1 MVRWCIRVDR
11 EEGGEAGGGQTRPEE
26 MGANGEAIM
35 TDQEVLDDL
44 KKEMEKTVAAFR
56 RDLARTRTG
65 RASTALLEGIHADYY
80 GAKTPLI
87 QLATLS
93 APEPRLLIVQPF
105 DKTALTAIEKAI
117 QQSDLGV
124 NPMSDGKILRIPIP
138 ELTAERRK
146 EIVRHLHKVAEDF
159 RVSVRAHRHDA
170 LELLKEMLKE
180 KELTEDDNRRARDK
194 IEAATKDYLE
204 RVDKVLK
211 SKEEEVLSV

>member
-1 MVRWCIRVDR
+1 
-11 EEGGEAGGGQTRPEE
+11 
-26 MGANGEAIM
+26 M

-44 KKEMEKTVAAFR
+44 KKEMEKTVGAFR
-56 RDLARTRTG
+56 RELSRTRTG
-65 RASTALLEGIHADYY
+65 RASTALLEGIQAEYY

-117 QQSDLGV
+117 QQSDLGL

-146 EIVRHLHKVAEDF
+146 EIVRHLHKVTEDF

-170 LELLKEMLKE
+170 LELLKEMLKD
-180 KELTEDDNRRARDK
+180 KDITEDDNRRVREK
-194 IEAATKDYLE
+194 IEGVTKEYLE
-204 RVDKVLK
+204 RLDKTLK
-211 SKEEEVLSV
+211 AKEEEVLSV

>member
-1 MVRWCIRVDR
+1 
-11 EEGGEAGGGQTRPEE
+11 
-26 MGANGEAIM
+26 M
-35 TDQEVLDDL
+35 TEQEVLDDL
-44 KKEMEKTVAAFR
+44 KKEMEKTVGAFR
-56 RDLARTRTG
+56 RELARTRTG
-65 RASTALLEGIHADYY
+65 RASTGLLEGIQAEYY

-105 DKTALTAIEKAI
+105 DKAALSAIEKAI
-117 QQSDLGV
+117 QQSDLGL

-146 EIVRHLHKVAEDF
+146 EIVRHLHKVTEDY

-180 KELTEDDNRRARDK
+180 KDITEDENRRVK
-194 IEAATKDYLE
+194 EKTEAVTKEYLE
-204 RVDKVLK
+204 RLDKTLK
-211 SKEEEVLSV
+211 AKEEEVLSV

>member
-1 MVRWCIRVDR
+1 
-11 EEGGEAGGGQTRPEE
+11 
-26 MGANGEAIM
+26 M

-44 KKEMEKTVAAFR
+44 KREMEKTVTAFR
-56 RDLARTRTG
+56 RELARTRTG
-65 RASTALLEGIHADYY
+65 RASTALLEGIQADYY

-93 APEPRLLIVQPF
+93 APEPRLLVVQPF
-105 DKTALTAIEKAI
+105 DKAALTAIEKAI
-117 QQSDLGV
+117 HQSDLGL

-159 RVSVRAHRHDA
+159 RVSLRAHRHDA

-180 KELTEDDNRRARDK
+180 KELTEDDSRRARDK
-194 IEAATKDYLE
+194 IEATTKEYLE
-204 RVDKVLK
+204 RIDKVLK
-211 SKEEEVLSV
+211 GKEEEVLSV

>member
-1 MVRWCIRVDR
+1 
-11 EEGGEAGGGQTRPEE
+11 
-26 MGANGEAIM
+26 M

-44 KKEMEKTVAAFR
+44 KKEMEKTVTAFR
-56 RDLARTRTG
+56 RELSRTRTG
-65 RASTALLEGIHADYY
+65 RASTALLEGIQAEYY

-117 QQSDLGV
+117 QQSDLGL
-124 NPMSDGKILRIPIP
+124 NPQSDGKILRIPIP
-138 ELTAERRK
+138 ELNAERRK
-146 EIVRHLHKVAEDF
+146 EIVKHVHKVAEEF

-180 KELTEDDNRRARDK
+180 KELTEDENHRVK
-194 IEAATKDYLE
+194 EKVEATTKEYLE
-204 RVDKVLK
+204 RVDKALK
-211 SKEEEVLSV
+211 AKEEEILSV

>member
-1 MVRWCIRVDR
+1 
-11 EEGGEAGGGQTRPEE
+11 
-26 MGANGEAIM
+26 M

-44 KKEMEKTVAAFR
+44 KREMEKTVTAFR
-56 RDLARTRTG
+56 RELARTRTG

-105 DKTALTAIEKAI
+105 DKAALTAIEKAI
-117 QQSDLGV
+117 QQSDLGL

-146 EIVRHLHKVAEDF
+146 EIVRHLHKEAEDF
-159 RVSVRAHRHDA
+159 RVSLRAHRHDA

-180 KELTEDDNRRARDK
+180 KELTEDDSRRARDK
-194 IEAATKDYLE
+194 IEATTKEYLE
-204 RVDKVLK
+204 RIDKVLK
-211 SKEEEVLSV
+211 GKEEEVLSV

>member
-1 MVRWCIRVDR
+1 
-11 EEGGEAGGGQTRPEE
+11 

-56 RDLARTRTG
+56 RELARTRTG

-93 APEPRLLIVQPF
+93 APEPRLLVVQPF
-105 DKTALTAIEKAI
+105 DKTALIAIEKAI
-117 QQSDLGV
+117 QQSDLGL

>member
-1 MVRWCIRVDR
+1 
-11 EEGGEAGGGQTRPEE
+11 
-26 MGANGEAIM
+26 M
-35 TDQEVLDDL
+35 TEQEVLDDL
-44 KKEMEKTVAAFR
+44 KEEMEKTVSAFR
-56 RDLARTRTG
+56 RDLTRTRTG
-65 RASTALLEGIHADYY
+65 RASTGLLEGIQAEYY

-105 DKTALTAIEKAI
+105 DKAALSAIEKAI
-117 QQSDLGV
+117 QQSDLGL

-146 EIVRHLHKVAEDF
+146 EIVRHLHKETEDY

-180 KELTEDDNRRARDK
+180 KDITEDENRRAKEK
-194 IEAATKDYLE
+194 IEAVTKEYLE
-204 RVDKVLK
+204 RLDKTLK
-211 SKEEEVLSV
+211 AKEEEVLSV

>member
-1 MVRWCIRVDR
+1 
-11 EEGGEAGGGQTRPEE
+11 
-26 MGANGEAIM
+26 M
-35 TDQEVLDDL
+35 TEQEVLDDL
-44 KKEMEKTVAAFR
+44 KKEAEKTVGAFR
-56 RDLARTRTG
+56 RELSRTRTG
-65 RASTALLEGIHADYY
+65 RASTALLEGIQAEYY

-105 DKTALTAIEKAI
+105 DKAALTAIEKAI
-117 QQSDLGV
+117 QQSDLGL

-180 KELTEDDNRRARDK
+180 KDITEDENRRAKEK
-194 IEAATKDYLE
+194 IEAITKEYLE
-204 RVDKVLK
+204 RLDKTLK
-211 SKEEEVLSV
+211 GKEEEVLSV

>member
-1 MVRWCIRVDR
+1 LI
-11 EEGGEAGGGQTRPEE
+11 AGGRGNGGGWASPEE
-26 MGANGEAIM
+26 PGANGEAIM

-44 KKEMEKTVAAFR
+44 KREMEKTLTAFR
-56 RDLARTRTG
+56 RELARTRTG
-65 RASTALLEGIHADYY
+65 RASTALLEGLHAEYY

-93 APEPRLLIVQPF
+93 APEPRLLVVQPF
-105 DKTALTAIEKAI
+105 DKTALTAVEKAI
-117 QQSDLGV
+117 RQSDLGL
-124 NPMSDGKILRIPIP
+124 NPISDGKILRIPIP

-159 RVSVRAHRHDA
+159 RVSMRAHRHDA

-180 KELTEDDNRRARDK
+180 KELTEDDSRRAREK
-194 IEAATKDYLE
+194 IEATTKEYLE
-204 RVDKVLK
+204 RVEKVLK

>member
-1 MVRWCIRVDR
+1 
-11 EEGGEAGGGQTRPEE
+11 
-26 MGANGEAIM
+26 M

-44 KKEMEKTVAAFR
+44 KREMDKTVTAFR
-56 RDLARTRTG
+56 RELTRTRTG
-65 RASTALLEGIHADYY
+65 RASTALLEGIQADYY

-93 APEPRLLIVQPF
+93 APEPRLLVVQPF
-105 DKTALTAIEKAI
+105 DKAALTAIEKAI
-117 QQSDLGV
+117 QQSDLGL

-159 RVSVRAHRHDA
+159 RVSLRAHRHDA

-180 KELTEDDNRRARDK
+180 KELTEDDSRRARDK
-194 IEAATKDYLE
+194 IEATTKEYLE
-204 RVDKVLK
+204 RIDKVLK
-211 SKEEEVLSV
+211 GKEEEVLSV

>member
-1 MVRWCIRVDR
+1 
-11 EEGGEAGGGQTRPEE
+11 
-26 MGANGEAIM
+26 M

-44 KKEMEKTVAAFR
+44 KREMEKTVTAFR
-56 RDLARTRTG
+56 RELARTRTG

-93 APEPRLLIVQPF
+93 APEPRLLVVQPF
-105 DKTALTAIEKAI
+105 DKAALTAIEKAI
-117 QQSDLGV
+117 QQSDLGL

-159 RVSVRAHRHDA
+159 RVSLRAHRHDA

-194 IEAATKDYLE
+194 IEATTKEYLE
-204 RVDKVLK
+204 RIDKVLK
-211 SKEEEVLSV
+211 AKEEDLLSV

>member
-1 MVRWCIRVDR
+1 
-11 EEGGEAGGGQTRPEE
+11 
-26 MGANGEAIM
+26 M

-44 KKEMEKTVAAFR
+44 KREMEKTVTAFR
-56 RDLARTRTG
+56 RELARTRTG
-65 RASTALLEGIHADYY
+65 RASTALLEGIQADYY

-93 APEPRLLIVQPF
+93 APEPRLLVVQPF
-105 DKTALTAIEKAI
+105 DKAALTAIEKAI
-117 QQSDLGV
+117 QQSDLGL

-159 RVSVRAHRHDA
+159 RVSLRAHRHDA

-180 KELTEDDNRRARDK
+180 KELTEDDSRRARDK
-194 IEAATKDYLE
+194 IEATTKEYLE
-204 RVDKVLK
+204 RIDKVLK
-211 SKEEEVLSV
+211 GKEEEVLSV

>member
-1 MVRWCIRVDR
+1 
-11 EEGGEAGGGQTRPEE
+11 
-26 MGANGEAIM
+26 M

-44 KKEMEKTVAAFR
+44 KKEMEKTVTAFR
-56 RDLARTRTG
+56 RELSRTRTG
-65 RASTALLEGIHADYY
+65 RASTALLEGIQAEYY

-117 QQSDLGV
+117 QQSDLGL

-146 EIVRHLHKVAEDF
+146 EIVRHLHKVTEDF

-170 LELLKEMLKE
+170 LELLKEMLKD
-180 KELTEDDNRRARDK
+180 KDITEDDNRRVREK
-194 IEAATKDYLE
+194 IEGITKEYLD
-204 RVDKVLK
+204 RLDKTLK
-211 SKEEEVLSV
+211 AKEEEVLSV